1 MVLQQMPE
9 EVVETLTELYKR
21 SIQEGTV
28 PSAWREMKV
37 IFLPKEGKDDYAS
50 PKAYRPITLSSF
62 LLKTMERVILWYL
75 LEKVIELPLA
85 KQHAYTAGLSTE
97 TALSTFVDDIEK
109 AIYRGQ
115 YVLAVSLDC
124 SGAFDR
130 IGFDSAARALK
141 KHKGAGRNNNMV

>member
-1 MVLQQMPE
+1 LVKDAIRSFGPRKAPGPDGFHPMVLQQMPE

-28 PSAWREMKV
+28 PSTWREMKV

-75 LEKVIELPLA
+75 W
-85 KQHAYTAGLSTE
+85 
-97 TALSTFVDDIEK
+97 
-109 AIYRGQ
+109 R
-115 YVLAVSLDC
+115 
-124 SGAFDR
+124 R
-130 IGFDSAARALK
+130 
-141 KHKGAGRNNNMV
+141 